1 MPTIIFQEHV
11 RDYSAWRSGFDGNEG
26 QRAEFGRTNSRV
38 YRNADNETDLLVM
51 LDIADEARAREF
63 VEVVHRAQ
71 EAAGVN
77 MSTLSIRFLPAE

>member
-38 YRNADNETDLLVM
+38 YRNADNENDLLITV
-51 LDIADEARAREF
+51 DIAEEARAREF
-63 VEVVHRAQ
+63 VETVRKVQ
-71 EAAGVN
+71 EAAGVI
-77 MSTLSIRFLPAE
+77 MSTVSVRIV

>member
-1 MPTIIFQEHV
+1 MPTIMFRAQV
-11 RDYSAWRSGFDGNEG
+11 RDYHAWRSGFDGNAG
-26 QRAEFGRTNSRV
+26 QRAAFGCTNSRV

-63 VEVVHRAQ
+63 VEVVRKAQ

-77 MSTLSIRFLPAE
+77 MSTLSVSFLPAE